1 MEILSKSIS
10 YKEDGFSPVSR
21 ILSDVCSTQYN
32 LMSYQSFLKIV
43 SDLQFN
49 FWCLRINMHFFFN
62 SGVHKGSSS
71 VKISSFTLEYLL

>member
-10 YKEDGFSPVSR
+10 DKEDGFSPVSR

-49 FWCLRINMHFFFN
+49 F
-62 SGVHKGSSS
+62 
-71 VKISSFTLEYLL
+71 